1 MYSLIALLLIS
12 ALGLWR
18 LPVLRTALHPLEVVT
33 VCFLTAILQQFSYAI
48 LIINLQYLQFSGSIT
63 DFLTLKVDQLL
74 VAPLILAYAAGAI
87 FHEKAGPVRRALV
100 WAAAI
105 LLLTAQSYYLFAMHI
120 LVNVHWT
127 AGSILIL
134 IKNAC
139 LVTVVTGFAVLFRSW
154 LRRAEV
160 LA

>member
-48 LIINLQYLQFSGSIT
+48 LIINLQYLQFSGSVT

-120 LVNVHWT
+120 H